1 MRSLAR
7 TPGDQKHAEQAHAER
22 ERILSTT
29 PHRRTLARVS
39 IIATIAAAAGASA
52 QTEYAY
58 DDCVSNVTLG
68 PPRTFEEF
76 GDIDMLWGNYFFTE
90 EPTEYVTRVSFG
102 LGRLSED
109 QTIRIWIFD
118 DPDNDADPTNAVP
131 LFSMTMTGENLG
143 FDFNIAD
150 FAPVQVSGGFFVAIA
165 HLAELTYDENDNP
178 GYPSPARFDPD
189 ARADR
194 SWFFYDSEIPV
205 NDLGSSGFVQP
216 MNGPF
221 VPIQGAFA
229 IRATTIPAP
238 GPLAAL
244 TLAATTLTRRQRE
257 RPIPQARMSG
267 AGLEPATIRV

>member
-1 MRSLAR
+1 M
-7 TPGDQKHAEQAHAER
+7 TC
-22 ERILSTT
+22 
-29 PHRRTLARVS
+29 VS
-39 IIATIAAAAGASA
+39 IAAALAIGAGAAA

-58 DDCVSNVTLG
+58 DDGVSNITLG
-68 PPRTFEEF
+68 PPRTFEQY

-90 EPTEYVTRVSFG
+90 QPTEYVTRVSFG

-109 QTIRIWIFD
+109 QTVRIWIFD

-150 FAPVQVSGGFFVAIA
+150 FAPVEVSGGFFVAIA
-165 HLAELTYDENDNP
+165 HLAELTYDDAGNP

-189 ARADR
+189 ARSDR

-205 NDLGSSGFVQP
+205 DDLGSSGFVQP

-238 GPLAAL
+238 GAATILTAAL
-244 TLAATTLTRRQRE
+244 ALGTARRR
-257 RPIPQARMSG
+257 RTAR
-267 AGLEPATIRV
+267 